1 MSPLDSEAL
10 ASETAPVSPQ
20 PITFAETDDAG
31 EQIDGAVSII
41 SDLAQP
47 LAFITG
53 TVSGDADL
61 FQIFISGEQPFSAT
75 TLDAETLLGL
85 PIDNALGIPTSLLED
100 PQLFLFDAA
109 GNGIYGND
117 DLFGSAQAT
126 LPSRS
131 GLLTPGIYYLAIS
144 GFDYDPISTGGEI
157 FADESFDGVL
167 LPTGSGAG
175 SPLVG
180 FAGEDAPSG
189 NYTIALTGA
198 QTVTPTPPPA
208 AFDLLG
214 LTDNNQLVS
223 FSTDNLV
230 QTTTLSVTG
239 IEGTL
244 IGIDVR
250 PANGL
255 LYGLTTTNQLYTLA
269 LKGDVAE
276 ATLVSTLS
284 QPFEGSAV
292 SGFDFNPVADRLRL
306 VGENDQSFRINVD
319 TGAVTV
325 DGTLTFGSGDVNV
338 GVNPSVTGAAYTNS
352 FAGTTATQLF
362 DLDAELDSLV
372 LQNPPNDGT
381 LQTVGGLGFD
391 LATLGGFEIVASSA
405 GDNTA
410 FVVSDATLY
419 ALNLESGT
427 ATSLGAIGTDDMISF
442 QGLTTAPSIADVE
455 PLPELFD
462 LTGFDS
468 NVAVNVIQQ
477 LSREAFFD
485 NVLAFYETDALGR
498 VDGLLPGDAGYEAA
512 VAANLLDG
520 IALTVGNN
528 QSIDVGLNLLGGT
541 YYAPALLIDGNIQNL
556 ATVGDAALGQT
567 RIKREGNTLLFED
580 AGDFDFNDLIVTLS
594 PEVSVIV

>member
-1 MSPLDSEAL
+1 MSPLDAEAP
-10 ASETAPVSPQ
+10 ASETPPVP
-20 PITFAETDDAG
+20 T
-31 EQIDGAVSII
+31 
-41 SDLAQP
+41 QP
-47 LAFITG
+47 LAFVEANDAEEQPDGAFSIG
-53 TVSGDADL
+53 SDLIQPLASISGSLSGDADL

-75 TLDAETLLGL
+75 TLNADTLLGL

-100 PQLFLFDAA
+100 PQLFLFDSA
-109 GNGIYGND
+109 GNGVYGND

-126 LPSRS
+126 LPSRT

-157 FADESFDGVL
+157 FPDESFDGVL
-167 LPTGSGAG
+167 LPTGPGAG

-180 FAGEDAPSG
+180 FAGEGAPSG
-189 NYTIALTGA
+189 AYTIALTGA
-198 QTVTPTPPPA
+198 QTVAPTPPPA
-208 AFDLLG
+208 VFDLLG
-214 LTDNNQLVS
+214 LTDDNQLVS
-223 FSTDNLV
+223 FSTGNLA
-230 QTTTLSVTG
+230 QATPLSVTG
-239 IEGTL
+239 IEGSL

-255 LYGLTTTNQLYTLA
+255 IYGLTTTNQLYTLA
-269 LKGDVAE
+269 LKGNVAE

-284 QPFEGSAV
+284 QPFEGGVVA
-292 SGFDFNPVADRLRL
+292 GFDFNPVADRLRL

-319 TGAVTV
+319 TGAVIV
-325 DGTLTFGSGDVNV
+325 DGTLAFGPGDSNA
-338 GVNPSVTGAAYTNS
+338 GANPSVTGAAYTNS

-362 DLDAELDSLV
+362 DIDAELDTLV
-372 LQNPPNDGT
+372 LQSPPNDGT
-381 LQTVGGLGFD
+381 LQTVGALGFD
-391 LATLGGFEIVASSA
+391 LDSLGGFEIVASSA

-419 ALNLESGT
+419 ALNLESGA
-427 ATSLGAIGTDDMISF
+427 ATSLGAIGTDDTINF
-442 QGLTTAPSIADVE
+442 QGLTAAPSVPDVE

-462 LTGFDS
+462 LTGFDG

-485 NVLAFYETDALGR
+485 NVLAFYETDALGQ

-528 QSIDVGLNLLGGT
+528 QSIDAMLNLPGGT
-541 YYAPALLIDGNIQNL
+541 YYAPALLIDGDINNL
-556 ATVGDAALGQT
+556 ATVDDAALGQT
-567 RIKREGNTLLFED
+567 RIKREGNTWRFED
-580 AGDFDFNDLIVTLS
+580 AGDFDFNDLIVTIA
-594 PEVSVIV
+594 PEVSMIA

>member
-1 MSPLDSEAL
+1 MPPLSFVEA
-10 ASETAPVSPQ
+10 
-20 PITFAETDDAG
+20 DDAG
-31 EQIDGAVSII
+31 EALDGAISIAA
-41 SDLAQP
+41 DLVQP
-47 LAFITG
+47 LASISG
-53 TVSGDADL
+53 SLSGDADL
-61 FQIFISGEQPFSAT
+61 FQIFISGDQPFSAT
-75 TLDAETLLGL
+75 TLSAETLLGI
-85 PIDNALGIPTSLLED
+85 PIDNALGIPTTLLED

-109 GNGIYGND
+109 GNGVYGND

-126 LPSRS
+126 LPSRA

-144 GFDYDPISTGGEI
+144 GFDYDPISAAGEI
-157 FADESFDGVL
+157 FPDTSFDGVL
-167 LPTGSGAG
+167 FPTGPGGG
-175 SPLVG
+175 SPLAG

-189 NYTIALTGA
+189 AYTIALTGA
-198 QTVTPTPPPA
+198 QTIAPPPPPA

-214 LTDNNQLVS
+214 LTDDNQLVS
-223 FSTDNLV
+223 FSTNNLA

-284 QPFEGSAV
+284 QPFEGGAI

-319 TGAVTV
+319 TGAVIV
-325 DGTLTFGSGDVNV
+325 DGTLAFAPGDANA
-338 GVNPSVTGAAYTNS
+338 GANPSVTGAAYTNS

-362 DLDAELDSLV
+362 DLDTGLDSLV

-381 LQTVGGLGFD
+381 LQTVGALGFD
-391 LATLGGFEIVASSA
+391 LATLGGFEIVSSPA

-410 FVVSDATLY
+410 FVVSDSTLY
-419 ALNLESGT
+419 ALNLGSGA
-427 ATSLGAIGTDDMISF
+427 ATSLGAIGTDDTISF
-442 QGLTTAPSIADVE
+442 QGLTAAPLAPAVE

-462 LTGFDS
+462 LTGFDG

-498 VDGLLPGDAGYEAA
+498 VDDLLPGDAGYEAA
-512 VAANLLDG
+512 VAANLIDG
-520 IALTVGNN
+520 IELMVGNS
-528 QSIDVGLNLLGGT
+528 QSIDVTLSLPGGT
-541 YYAPALLIDGNIQNL
+541 FYAPALLIDGNLNNL

-567 RIKREGNTLLFED
+567 RIKREGNTWLFED
-580 AGDFDFNDLIVTLS
+580 AGDFDFNDLIVTFS
-594 PEVSVIV
+594 PEVSMIA

>member
-1 MSPLDSEAL
+1 MSPLESE
-10 ASETAPVSPQ
+10 APVSATSPAPTQ
-20 PITFAETDDAG
+20 PLVLVETSDAG
-31 EQIDGAVSII
+31 EQPDGAFSIAA
-41 SDLAQP
+41 DLVQP
-47 LAFITG
+47 LAYISG
-53 TVSGDADL
+53 SLSGDADL

-75 TLDAETLLGL
+75 TLSAETLLGL
-85 PIDNALGIPTSLLED
+85 PIDSALGIPTSLLED

-109 GNGIYGND
+109 GNGVYGND

-131 GLLTPGIYYLAIS
+131 EPLTPGVYFLAIA
-144 GFDYDPISTGGEI
+144 GFDYDPISAAGEI
-157 FADESFDGVL
+157 FPDTSSDSIL
-167 LPTGSGAG
+167 LPTGPGAG

-180 FAGEDAPSG
+180 FAGEAAPSG
-189 NYTIALTGA
+189 AYTIALTGA
-198 QTVTPTPPPA
+198 QTIAPPPPA
-208 AFDLLG
+208 ATFDLLG
-214 LTDNNQLVS
+214 LTNDNRLVS
-223 FSTDNLV
+223 FSTDDLT
-230 QTTTLSVTG
+230 QTTPLSVTG

-284 QPFEGSAV
+284 QPFEGGAV

-306 VGENDQSFRINVD
+306 VGENDQNFCINVD
-319 TGAVTV
+319 TGAVIV
-325 DGTLTFGSGDVNV
+325 DAAVAVAPGDANA

-362 DLDAELDSLV
+362 DLDTGLDTLV

-381 LQTVGGLGFD
+381 LQTVGALGFD

-405 GDNTA
+405 GDNRA
-410 FVVSDATLY
+410 FVVSETTLY
-419 ALNLESGT
+419 ALNLESGA
-427 ATSLGAIGTDDMISF
+427 ATSLGAIGTDDTLSF
-442 QGLTTAPSIADVE
+442 QGLTAAPPEPAVE

-462 LTGFDS
+462 LTGFDG

-477 LSREAFFD
+477 LFREALFD
-485 NVLAFYETDALGR
+485 NVLAFYETDALGQ
-498 VDGLLPGDAGYEAA
+498 VAGLLPGDAGYEAT

-520 IALTVGNN
+520 IELMVGNN
-528 QSIDVGLNLLGGT
+528 QSIDVTLNLPGGT

-556 ATVGDAALGQT
+556 ATVGDAALGQA
-567 RIKREGNTLLFED
+567 RIKREGNTWLFED
-580 AGDFDFNDLIVTLS
+580 AGDFDFNDLIVTLT
-594 PEVSVIV
+594 PEVSAI